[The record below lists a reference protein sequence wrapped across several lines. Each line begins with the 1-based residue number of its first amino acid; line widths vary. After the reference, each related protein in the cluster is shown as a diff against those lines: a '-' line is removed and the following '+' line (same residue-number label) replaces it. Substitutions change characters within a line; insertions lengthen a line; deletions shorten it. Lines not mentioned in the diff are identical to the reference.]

1 MKPSIHS
8 KLENLSERL
17 EEINALLADP
27 NVIGDQDRFRSLSR
41 EHSQISPVVD
51 CFHKYQTTI
60 KDMEAASLMLKD
72 EDKEMRSMAEDEL
85 QNARERQQKLDLE
98 LQKLLL
104 PKDPN
109 DSRNIF
115 LEIRAGTGGDEA
127 ALFVPAS

>member
-127 ALFVPAS
+127 ALFVGD